1 MEPEKISSI
10 ISGMK
15 VDRKQQEGQAKKEKQ
30 KKYLPVVPN
39 VNSRI
44 PTSMHAMELSLIFN
58 TSSGEREK
66 RACERVLKNGYYIR
80 AVAPTD
86 SIPGQP
92 GLIKE
97 EDLSTLL
104 VCFLLLQHSG
114 AKPSKYTFETT
125 PYQITKLFGGTIGGE
140 NYTKLK
146 NSLDRLVAN
155 YVSTNFW
162 WDKVLGQRIDE
173 SNFHFLEG
181 VDKGQDKAL
190 RITLGSKIVESLEK
204 GYLRIL
210 EESDLKH
217 IIKLRGHAKVL
228 ALFFIKLLGYKTEQT
243 LNLKT
248 VLRYLGMEEKWSKLP
263 AFRFNRNVK
272 RSVIPSMEKASSAI
286 GFSCA
291 YNKDKQQFHLR
302 RAKKIKQIVS
312 HREELSKGAGA
323 KRGEQERENER
334 GSYDPLLT
342 QRKNEAFKNLIDI
355 GVASEM
361 IIKLFDESDIE
372 EIERQ
377 IEWLP
382 YRKSD
387 NPAGILVSAIHGQW
401 IMPQEYEQRRE
412 ESLSSRES

>member
-15 VDRKQQEGQAKKEKQ
+15 VDGKRQEGQVKKKKQ
-30 KKYLPVVPN
+30 KKYLPVVQN
-39 VNSRI
+39 VNSKV
-44 PTSMHAMELSLIFN
+44 PTSMHAMELGLIFN
-58 TSSGEREK
+58 TSSGERE
-66 RACERVLKNGYYIR
+66 RRSCERVLRNGYYIR
-80 AVAPTD
+80 AAAPTD

-228 ALFFIKLLGYKTEQT
+228 ALFFIKLLGYKTEQA

-248 VLRYLGMEEKWSKLP
+248 VLRYLGMEEKWSNLP
-263 AFRFNRNVK
+263 VFRFNRNVK

-302 RAKKIKQIVS
+302 RTKKIKQIES
-312 HREELSKGAGA
+312 REGELPMGIEA
-323 KRGEQERENER
+323 KRTEQ
-334 GSYDPLLT
+334 DTHDLLLI
-342 QRKNEAFKNLIDI
+342 QRKNETFRRLTGI
-355 GVASEM
+355 GVAPEM
-361 IIKLFDESDIE
+361 ITKLFDEADID

-387 NPAGILVSAIHGQW
+387 NPAGILVAAIRGQW
-401 IMPQEYEQRRE
+401 IMPPEYEQKRE
-412 ESLSSRES
+412 EALISRES